1 MDALMSRQYESE
13 VVQNIAA
20 LKKCFFGE
28 IRINSIFEGTSYSL
42 EFLTAEC
49 SNNLHLMALLAK
61 WRKNHEY
68 WFPAIFPVT
77 TERTIKWFTKSVI
90 ENPQR
95 LLFILK
101 VNSEYIGHLGLNR
114 FDFDLKS
121 CEIDNIVRGE
131 DGYRGVM
138 GHAILQMMEW
148 GRRYLKL
155 HSYSLQTFSD
165 NVKSLKL
172 YKSLCFKEVD
182 RVAMIQRQSDD
193 GLEWVEAIESYDLS
207 NISRYNIKMELNNG

>member
-1 MDALMSRQYESE
+1 MSSQYESE
-13 VVQNIAA
+13 IAQNIAA

-28 IRINSIFEGTSYSL
+28 IRINGIFEGTSYSL

-49 SNNLHLMALLAK
+49 SNNLHLMGLLAK

-77 TERTIKWFTKSVI
+77 TERTIKWFTKGVI
-90 ENPQR
+90 ENPHR

-101 VNSEYIGHLGLNR
+101 VNSDYIGHLGLNR
-114 FDFDLKS
+114 FNFDLKS

-131 DGYRGVM
+131 EGYRGIM
-138 GHAILQMMEW
+138 GHAVLQMMEW
-148 GRRYLKL
+148 GRRHLKL
-155 HSYSLQTFSD
+155 YGYSLQTSSD
-165 NVKSLKL
+165 NIKALKL
-172 YKSLCFKEVD
+172 YNRLGFKEVG
-182 RVAMIQRQSDD
+182 RVAMIQKQSAD
-193 GLEWVEAIESYDLS
+193 GLEWVEAIEPYNPS